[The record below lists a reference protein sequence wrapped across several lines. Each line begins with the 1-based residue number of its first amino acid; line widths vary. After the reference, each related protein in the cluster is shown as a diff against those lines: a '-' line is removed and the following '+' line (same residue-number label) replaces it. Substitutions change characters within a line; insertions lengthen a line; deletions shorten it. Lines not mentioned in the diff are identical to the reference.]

1 MHKHIK
7 PFDQYITESFGDYT
21 PEQLGVDFSN
31 EFNVRA
37 YSTTYTNSGEISIQQ
52 RGDIHPEEFSAMMQ
66 WVEDQGYSV
75 DKEQSY
81 PDFDYDA
88 YDRETYQAQLDE
100 NGSEDGNEGDDRQR
114 GDQDKRETRKD
125 TPKEQKKRLRN
136 LLIHV

>member
-75 DKEQSY
+75 DREQSY
-81 PDFDYDA
+81 PDFDYDD
-88 YDRETYQAQLDE
+88 DRYWYPRIRFKKSISDEEMDRMTKIQMDHDEAQL
-100 NGSEDGNEGDDRQR
+100 R
-114 GDQDKRETRKD
+114 RE
-125 TPKEQKKRLRN
+125 QGF
-136 LLIHV
+136 

>member
-81 PDFDYDA
+81 PDFDYDD
-88 YDRETYQAQLDE
+88 DRYWYPRIRFKKSISDEEMDRMTKTQMDHDEAQL
-100 NGSEDGNEGDDRQR
+100 R
-114 GDQDKRETRKD
+114 RE
-125 TPKEQKKRLRN
+125 QGF
-136 LLIHV
+136 

>member
-81 PDFDYDA
+81 PDFDYDD
-88 YDRETYQAQLDE
+88 DRYWYPRIRFKKSISDEEMDRMTKIQMDHDEAQL
-100 NGSEDGNEGDDRQR
+100 R
-114 GDQDKRETRKD
+114 RE
-125 TPKEQKKRLRN
+125 QGF
-136 LLIHV
+136 

>member
-37 YSTTYTNSGEISIQQ
+37 YSTTYTYSGEISIQQ

-81 PDFDYDA
+81 PDFDYDD
-88 YDRETYQAQLDE
+88 DRYWYPRIRFKKSISDEEMDRMTKIQMDHDEAQL
-100 NGSEDGNEGDDRQR
+100 R
-114 GDQDKRETRKD
+114 RE
-125 TPKEQKKRLRN
+125 QGF
-136 LLIHV
+136 

>member
-66 WVEDQGYSV
+66 WVEEQGYSV

-81 PDFDYDA
+81 PDFDYDD
-88 YDRETYQAQLDE
+88 DRYWYPRIRFKKSISDEEMDRMTKIQMDHDEAQL
-100 NGSEDGNEGDDRQR
+100 R
-114 GDQDKRETRKD
+114 RE
-125 TPKEQKKRLRN
+125 QGF
-136 LLIHV
+136 

>member
-7 PFDQYITESFGDYT
+7 PFSQYITESFGDYT

-81 PDFDYDA
+81 PDFDYDD
-88 YDRETYQAQLDE
+88 DRYWYPRIRFKKSISDEEMDRMTKIQMDHDEAQL
-100 NGSEDGNEGDDRQR
+100 R
-114 GDQDKRETRKD
+114 RE
-125 TPKEQKKRLRN
+125 QGF
-136 LLIHV
+136 